1 MSSRRER
8 TQRTERP
15 DFLAP
20 AAAIYKKFTITK
32 NKKITLDKRNNI
44 QHGMGMRNN
53 DNAWLDH
60 KVVQNS
66 VKIIAANSS
75 EI

>member
-1 MSSRRER
+1 
-8 TQRTERP
+8 
-15 DFLAP
+15 
-20 AAAIYKKFTITK
+20 
-32 NKKITLDKRNNI
+32 
-44 QHGMGMRNN
+44 MGMRNN

>member
-1 MSSRRER
+1 
-8 TQRTERP
+8 
-15 DFLAP
+15 LAP

-66 VKIIAANSS
+66 VKIIAVNSS